1 MTQEALMEPYTHITQ
16 METIMVDHEKM
27 LRELNRLLDTLDA
40 RQADY
45 QALLDYYDSD
55 QRNQDLR
62 DDENHLIPQTLAR
75 GVLSEDEVFDLT
87 EDYRDTAL
95 RMVEVALHMLKK

>member
-1 MTQEALMEPYTHITQ
+1 MIRETLMEPYAHIPQ
-16 METIMVDHEKM
+16 MEAVMVDHEKM
-27 LRELNRLLDTLDA
+27 LRELNRLLDVLDA

-45 QALLDYYDSD
+45 QALLDYYYSD

-75 GVLSEDEVFDLT
+75 GVLSEDEVFNLS

-95 RMVEVALHMLKK
+95 RMMELALHMLKK